1 MQLSVRDAA
10 HLLHVS
16 ENTVY
21 RWIYKGDLPHHRVNE
36 QYRFNRV
43 ELLQW
48 ATENGLKVAVDI
60 FQEPENGNGAPLKL
74 SEALLNGGIFYHLS
88 GNDKKSV
95 LEAIVETMPLPHEVD
110 REFLLHV
117 MLAREELGSTG
128 IGDGIAIP
136 HARNPIV
143 LHVKKPSVSLC
154 FLEKPIDF
162 QALDGKPVSILFT
175 LLSPSVRAHLN
186 LLAKLSYALRDEKL
200 LAVLKASGSGDE
212 IFAEIRRIED
222 ALPQPQVTRAEGALS
237 E

>member
-21 RWIYKGDLPHHRVNE
+21 RWIHKGDLPHHRVNE

-48 ATENGLKVAVDI
+48 ATENRLKVAADI

-74 SEALLNGGIFYHLS
+74 SAAILNGGIFYNLS

-95 LEAIVETMPLPHEVD
+95 LTAVVETMPLPHEVD

-200 LAVLKASGSGDE
+200 LALLKAPGSSE
-212 IFAEIRRIED
+212 QIFAEIRRIED
-222 ALPQPQVTRAEGALS
+222 ALPQPQAIRAEGALS